1 MAIPRT
7 NMENPEPVVDMRA
20 RSVGPGFGNPFT
32 ARGIRWLVV
41 LLIPIGLGLAL
52 LLIPIGLW
60 AQNPRH
66 VITSHPRMWL
76 NNTIADTWDPTN
88 FPGGGTNGRL
98 AAIVSRICGNSSCS
112 VAGTS
117 ATAYADFQG
126 LLTLAPTAGSGLSGF
141 SIAAEGGLATM
152 QAYEFVYLVFHTLG
166 NDTLANPYAAS

>member
-1 MAIPRT
+1 
-7 NMENPEPVVDMRA
+7 MENPEIVVDMRD
-20 RSVGPGFGNPFT
+20 RSDGPGFGSPFT
-32 ARGIRWLVV
+32 ARGIRWSA
-41 LLIPIGLGLAL
+41 LLIMLTL

-126 LLTLAPTAGSGLSGF
+126 LLTLAPTAGSGLSG
-141 SIAAEGGLATM
+141 
-152 QAYEFVYLVFHTLG
+152 
-166 NDTLANPYAAS
+166 